1 MFQCFNPGCIDT
13 TAVLSKEQQNL
24 NYCQHIGPAREAR
37 IEKRYAPISHV
48 NVQALAKKIS
58 DDEIES
64 MLTKHSIEGEIAVY
78 VLPGENLVVPHVYE
92 EEAYVHIR

>member
-1 MFQCFNPGCIDT
+1 M
-13 TAVLSKEQQNL
+13 
-24 NYCQHIGPAREAR
+24 
-37 IEKRYAPISHV
+37 

-64 MLTKHSIEGEIAVY
+64 MLTKHNIEGEIAVY